1 MNKDER
7 MTAAQV
13 IGYMK
18 TFPPD
23 ARLGVIAI
31 DTHQEQK
38 VCFPERDVIFITDS
52 DAPAMIVNIDCSEIE
67 DITEEVIESEESEEE
82 EEENEKSE

>member
-13 IGYMK
+13 IEYMK

-38 VCFPERDVIFITDS
+38 VCFPERDVIFNADS